1 MRFPVRAKTIDELHR
16 QANAQVPGQL
26 EAFAHMLYDTQV
38 FATATTSLSFFQ
50 SVQSNKSL
58 GNLPTAGQIP
68 DPNYFEIFGLCL
80 DINSAVSVAG
90 DGTTKGAIDDIYK
103 ILFGDAPTTG
113 AEAGRIT
120 LNKNGK
126 LYGPWPLS
134 ALHGTGGPV
143 GFGWGTLTAEDSVQY
158 ANNGVFDGGFPVNGC
173 ITLAPREPFEWIMEW
188 GGSITVTATAA
199 LRLSMLGVYHRKVS

>member
-1 MRFPVRAKTIDELHR
+1 MFRFPVKPRLISEL
-16 QANAQVPGQL
+16 QQLANPQIPGQL
-26 EAFAHMLYDTQV
+26 EAYPHVLYDTQA
-38 FATATTSLSFFQ
+38 FATATTSLTFFQ
-50 SVQSNKSL
+50 TVQTNKSL

-68 DPNYFEIFGLCL
+68 DPNYFELFGLCL
-80 DINSAVSVAG
+80 DINSAVSTAAG
-90 DGTTKGAIDDIYK
+90 GTAGALDDIYK

-134 ALHGTGGPV
+134 VLHATGGPT
-143 GFGWGTLTAEDSVQY
+143 GAGWGTFTAEESIQY
-158 ANNGVFDGGFPVNGC
+158 ANNGVFDGGFPINGS
-173 ITLAPREPFEWIMEW
+173 IVLAPREPFEFVMEW

-199 LRLSMLGVYHRKVS
+199 LRLSMIGVYHRKVS